1 MTVKMRAAKVLT
13 LAAAGMAILPLTAAN
28 AAPLPRPAQFA
39 MCGVC
44 HKTGAGE
51 PSSLGPNLWQV
62 AGRKSGTL
70 AGYNYSPAMKS
81 AAITWNKD
89 TLTKYITAPAQTV
102 PGNKMAY
109 AGQKDPKAAEAIVD
123 YLLSLK

>member
-1 MTVKMRAAKVLT
+1 MTVTVRAAKFMI
-13 LAAAGMAILPLTAAN
+13 LAGAGAALMPLTPAA

-51 PSSLGPNLWQV
+51 PSGIGPNLWQV
-62 AGRKSGTL
+62 GGRKAGTL
-70 AGYNYSPAMKS
+70 AGFNYSPAMKAS
-81 AAITWNKD
+81 NLTWNKD
-89 TLTKYITAPAQTV
+89 TLSKYIAAPAQTV

-109 AGQKDPKAAEAIVD
+109 AGQKDPKALAAIVD